1 MMCPLEEG
9 SKLLLNISN
18 KHIHHQIMRV
28 VLGMLHISYAVLLG
42 QRIYSEPPG
51 VSGAMQ
57 F

>member
-28 VLGMLHISYAVLLG
+28 VLGMLHIELRG
-42 QRIYSEPPG
+42 PPDNE
-51 VSGAMQ
+51 SIQNLPECPAMQ